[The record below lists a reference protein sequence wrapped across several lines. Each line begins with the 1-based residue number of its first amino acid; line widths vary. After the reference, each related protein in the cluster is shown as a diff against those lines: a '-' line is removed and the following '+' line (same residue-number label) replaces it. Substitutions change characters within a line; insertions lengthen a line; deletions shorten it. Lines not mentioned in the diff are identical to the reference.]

1 MTTLFSHTLSAL
13 TDNMLYNNLDHL
25 FDGFDSVDEAI
36 DCYYETFSNDDPFEA
51 ELIATQ
57 DALKLMFDAQ
67 SKSMGDPV
75 AQQAIEQWNTIVWG
89 QDFGDGE
96 QSIPFNSR
104 VHTTALKHAQS
115 VKTITAPGKKCTTWR
130 RRR

>member
-13 TDNMLYNNLDHL
+13 TENMLYNNLDHL

-36 DCYYETFSNDDPFEA
+36 DFYYETFSNNDPFEA

-57 DALKLMFDAQ
+57 NALKLMFDAQ
-67 SKSMGDPV
+67 SKSTRDPV

-96 QSIPFNSR
+96 KSIPFN
-104 VHTTALKHAQS
+104 
-115 VKTITAPGKKCTTWR
+115 G
-130 RRR
+130 